1 MNANLIAPTPS
12 AYAYPLLIKQLLV
25 NSLSLYGDQEITYRG
40 EMRYSFREFRHRIG
54 RLASALSALGARHGT
69 TVAVLDWDSHRYLES
84 YFGIPMMGATL
95 FTVNVR
101 LSPQQILYTLN
112 DSEAEI
118 VLVHADFV
126 PMLEQIK
133 EGLKG
138 VRHIVVMADGQPMP
152 QTALSVAGEYENLLG
167 QASPEFEFRDF
178 DEQTKAATFYTTGTT
193 GDPKGVSYSHRDIVL
208 HALVAATSLCA
219 QKDGQR
225 LHREDVYMPITPMF
239 HVLAWGLPYVAVM
252 LGLKTVLPGRYVPE
266 LLLKLRQSE
275 QVTFSHCVP
284 TILQMLLQAAPQDGA
299 PDLSGWKMII
309 GGSAL
314 SPVLCEA
321 ALARGLDVFAGY
333 GMSETG
339 PIVSLA
345 QLPPGF
351 KAADPREEVRM
362 RCSPGRPVPLVD
374 FRIVDEEMRDMP
386 RDSKSQGEIV
396 LRAPFL
402 TQSYFKKPE
411 ASEELWAAGYLHTQ
425 DIAVMTPGGFVQ
437 IVDRIKD
444 VIKTGGEWVSSIEV
458 EGLIAEVPGVQ
469 ECAVIGVPDA
479 KWGERPMA
487 FVVCKP
493 GMELEPSAICER
505 LLGHVESKR
514 ISKFAVPDTD
524 RIAFISEIPKTSVG
538 KINKKALRG
547 QPLTSDELSAG
558 LRKDSARVGEVLRSV
573 NYKPE

>member
-1 MNANLIAPTPS
+1 MHPNLITATPS
-12 AYAYPLLIKQLLV
+12 AYTYPLLIKQLLV
-25 NSLSLYGDQEITYRG
+25 NSLSLHGDQEISYRG
-40 EMRYSFREFRHRIG
+40 EMRYSFRDFRRRIG

-69 TVAVLDWDSHRYLES
+69 TVAVMDWDSHRYLES

-112 DSEAEI
+112 DSDAEI
-118 VLVHADFV
+118 VLVHAEFV
-126 PMLEQIK
+126 PVLEQIK
-133 EGLKG
+133 DGLRG
-138 VRHIVVMADGQPMP
+138 VRQIVVMADGHDVPS
-152 QTALSVAGEYENLLG
+152 TVLDLAGEYEALLG
-167 QASPEFEFRDF
+167 KASPEFEFPDF

-208 HALVAATSLCA
+208 HALVAATSLGA
-219 QKDGQR
+219 QKEGQR

-252 LGLKTVLPGRYVPE
+252 LGLRTVLPGRYVPDT
-266 LLLKLRQSE
+266 LLRLRESE
-275 QVTFSHCVP
+275 RVTFSHCVP
-284 TILQMLLQAAPQDGA
+284 TILQMMLQASHESMQ
-299 PDLSGWKMII
+299 DLSGWKMII

-321 ALARGLDVFAGY
+321 ALARGIDVFAGY

-351 KAADPREEVRM
+351 TAADPRDEVRM

-374 FRIVDEEMRDMP
+374 FRVVDEEMHDMP
-386 RDSKSQGEIV
+386 RDGKGQGEIV

-402 TQSYFKKPE
+402 TQGYFKKPE

-425 DIAVMTPGGFVQ
+425 DIAVMAPDGFVQ

-469 ECAVIGVPDA
+469 ECAVIGVRDE

-487 FVVCKP
+487 FVVRKP
-493 GMELEPSAICER
+493 GMPIEPCAIRER
-505 LLGHVESKR
+505 LLRHVDSKR
-514 ISKFAVPDTD
+514 ISKFAVPASD
-524 RIAFISEIPKTSVG
+524 RIAFVSEIPKTSVG
-538 KINKKALRG
+538 KINKKALR
-547 QPLTSDELSAG
+547 ELSA
-558 LRKDSARVGEVLRSV
+558 
-573 NYKPE
+573 